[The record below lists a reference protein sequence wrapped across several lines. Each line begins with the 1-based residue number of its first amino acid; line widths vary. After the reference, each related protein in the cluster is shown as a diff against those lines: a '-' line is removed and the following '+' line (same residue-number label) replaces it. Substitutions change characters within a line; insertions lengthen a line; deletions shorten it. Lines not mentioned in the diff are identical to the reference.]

1 MRHVLET
8 LVGLAAAA
16 VLAPHDTAPVARQM
30 DRREPGLLHHLH
42 LAGGSQLAGMY
53 ARLFRPDSIVRGVFW
68 GVEGIQGRRFHLLFS
83 PGGGGREPDA
93 PSGIWHFGWGQ
104 VSLGESYADHYRR
117 EVNWRPPYASLEADF
132 HIHLRSRN
140 PRQAAEWYRDA
151 LGAVVEWQ
159 GIANASNQVDAV
171 AALVR
176 FDPIVLAMH
185 GMPADERLVPSRTGG
200 TADHLAFLVRD
211 PHAVKGA
218 ARPGAEVLTGN
229 ERFTLRDLPSV
240 FIAGPDDVIVELL
253 QAPRGPGFW
262 QRH

>member
-1 MRHVLET
+1 MRHVLEA
-8 LVGLAAAA
+8 LAGLAAAA
-16 VLAPHDTAPVARQM
+16 VLAANDSVPVSGQTERS
-30 DRREPGLLHHLH
+30 EPAFLHHLH
-42 LAGGSQLAGMY
+42 LAGGSQLAGVY
-53 ARLFRPDSIVRGVFW
+53 ARLFRPDSVVRGVFW
-68 GVEGIQGRRFHLLFS
+68 GIEGIQGRRFHLLFS
-83 PGGGGREPDA
+83 PGGSGREPEA

-132 HIHLRSRN
+132 HIHLRSRS

-151 LGAVVEWQ
+151 LGAAVEWQ
-159 GIANASNQVDAV
+159 SIANSSSQVDAV

-211 PHAVKGA
+211 PHAVKGT
-218 ARPGAEVLTGN
+218 ARPGAEVLAGN
-229 ERFTLRDLPSV
+229 EPFTLRDLPSL
-240 FIAGPDDVIVELL
+240 FIAGPDDVVVELL
-253 QAPRGPGFW
+253 QAPRGPRFW
-262 QRH
+262 QWP